1 MTLPTNNAEWGA
13 VISSYKDQLPEV
25 YPVYQTPLPSS
36 VNRYIDHTQLSLD
49 ATDEDIDKLCAEAA
63 KHNFAAVCVRL
74 RHVRR
79 AVTNL
84 QGSAECTVACV
95 VGFPEGTH
103 DTMEK
108 EKEALDAAELGAS
121 ELDMVIN
128 WPKLKEGQYMDVY
141 TDVLEVRKGAP
152 SPVKL
157 KVILET
163 SQLTKDEIIAGSVIS
178 SMAGAD
184 FVKTS
189 TGFKGAG
196 ANVDDVAMMRAIVE
210 LVGRG
215 TKVKASGGVRSAED
229 CIKMLKA
236 GADRIGTSSGVNI
249 INQLAGKETQPTTPG
264 SVLVMTTVHSL

>member
-49 ATDEDIDKLCAEAA
+49 ATEEDIDKLCAEAA
-63 KHNFAAVCVRL
+63 KYNFAAVCVRL

-84 QGSAECTVACV
+84 QGSPECTVACV

-128 WPKLKEGQYMDVY
+128 WPKLKGGQYMDVY
-141 TDVLEVRKGAP
+141 ADVLEVRKGAP

-196 ANVDDVAMMRAIVE
+196 ANVDDVAMMRAVVE
-210 LVGRG
+210 LIGRG

-249 INQLAGKETQPTTPG
+249 INQLAGKETQPATPAAY
-264 SVLVMTTVHSL
+264 

>member
-1 MTLPTNNAEWGA
+1 
-13 VISSYKDQLPEV
+13 
-25 YPVYQTPLPSS
+25 
-36 VNRYIDHTQLSLD
+36 
-49 ATDEDIDKLCAEAA
+49 
-63 KHNFAAVCVRL
+63 
-74 RHVRR
+74 
-79 AVTNL
+79 
-84 QGSAECTVACV
+84 
-95 VGFPEGTH
+95 
-103 DTMEK
+103 MEK

-189 TGFKGAG
+189 TGFNGIQG
-196 ANVDDVAMMRAIVE
+196 
-210 LVGRG
+210 
-215 TKVKASGGVRSAED
+215 SGGQ
-229 CIKMLKA
+229 C
-236 GADRIGTSSGVNI
+236 
-249 INQLAGKETQPTTPG
+249 
-264 SVLVMTTVHSL
+264 